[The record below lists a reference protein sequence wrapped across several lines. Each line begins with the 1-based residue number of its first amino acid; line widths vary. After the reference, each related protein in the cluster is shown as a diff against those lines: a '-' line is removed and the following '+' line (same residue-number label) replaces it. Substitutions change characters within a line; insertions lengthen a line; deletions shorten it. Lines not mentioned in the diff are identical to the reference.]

1 MTWPKINLSLD
12 PMTVPNLLSLLRIL
26 AIPFFAIA
34 VWYGRMWEACA
45 IFAGAGLTDM
55 LDGFIARRFNQK
67 SDLGALLDPAADKL
81 LMTTA
86 FVLLTWRIDHMVAPI
101 PAWVAILAITRDVL
115 ISFVALFGM
124 GSGDKRRLPSMLGK
138 ITTAT
143 QLIAISLGLLIN
155 AMGPRSWTHFVTPAV
170 YYLVALLVL
179 ASGLQYFFRSMHSD
193 LDARDRV

>member
-1 MTWPKINLSLD
+1 
-12 PMTVPNLLSLLRIL
+12 MTVPNLLSLLRIL
-26 AIPFFAIA
+26 AVPFFAIA

-86 FVLLTWRIDHMVAPI
+86 FVLLAWRTENMVAPI
-101 PAWVAILAITRDVL
+101 PPWVSILAITRDVM

-124 GSGDKRRLPSMLGK
+124 HSDVKRLRPSILGK
-138 ITTAT
+138 LTTAT
-143 QLIAISLGLLIN
+143 QLVAISLGLLIN
-155 AMGPRSWTHFVTPAV
+155 AMGPRFWTPFVTPTV
-170 YYLVALLVL
+170 YYLVAVMVL
-179 ASGLQYFFRSMHSD
+179 ASGIHYFFRSLQPPGEAD
-193 LDARDRV
+193 GQV